1 MTEDQ
6 RPTPIVKLRSQIH
19 PRGTVWLLEVR
30 CPYCG
35 KVHTHGGGTS
45 RLRVASYL
53 GPRVSHCSSV
63 DQNGTRNYWLIDPDG
78 LLA

>member
-1 MTEDQ
+1 MTEDK
-6 RPTPIVKLRSQIH
+6 RPAPVVKLSSQKDA
-19 PRGTVWLLEVR
+19 RGTVWLLSIR
-30 CPYCG
+30 CPFCD

-63 DQNGTRNYWLIDPDG
+63 DQSCARTYWLIDPDR

>member
-1 MTEDQ
+1 MDAAAVGAADVQEPDGAA
-6 RPTPIVKLRSQIH
+6 PIL
-19 PRGTVWLLEVR
+19 
-30 CPYCG
+30 
-35 KVHTHGGGTS
+35 GGTS

-63 DQNGTRNYWLIDPDG
+63 DQNGTRTYWLTDPDG

>member
-6 RPTPIVKLRSQIH
+6 RPAPIVKLTSQKDT
-19 PRGTVWLLEVR
+19 RGTVSLLDVR
-30 CPYCG
+30 CPDCD
-35 KVHTHGGGTS
+35 KIHPHGGGTS

-63 DQNGTRNYWLIDPDG
+63 DQNGAHTYWLTDPDG

>member
-6 RPTPIVKLRSQIH
+6 RPAPVVKLSSQKDA
-19 PRGTVWLLEVR
+19 RGTVWLLSIR
-30 CPYCG
+30 CPFCD

-63 DQNGTRNYWLIDPDG
+63 DQNGTRTYWLTDPDG